1 MPASMTIDQAG
12 LPAGV
17 PNFARTDGLATG
29 ALVTL
34 ESVGGGFSHRFELL
48 WVPPTDVTAVASLA
62 PTGPTIWTFSPQALR
77 YGSYRVLLVVNE
89 GTATE
94 SRQILTFVVRT
105 PIQSLIIP
113 AANERADP
121 NATILT
127 AGGATILAS
136 EQNEPFA
143 PFVLGSSW
151 GWWRALSELIAAV
164 EAGGGGGGSAP
175 RPYTVIVGNALAGD
189 TLANCDILDPG
200 DCSTFA
206 AALGSVSGP
215 GGGSVFIRD
224 GNYNVGPAV
233 AVPFVFPSGV
243 AVIGSG
249 SRSCIVT
256 GRQTDR
262 RIFIAGGLLQGI
274 TVTVPTATPG
284 AASGLYPVVVNGGSL
299 DDVQVLALG
308 LNPADLTD
316 TIIALVRV
324 TNANARSFIRNVAI
338 QSVSRLNAGNPTPL
352 QALIIIGGTQ
362 LQITAPQIFGADQG
376 VVFIGGLQHTING
389 GSVGNTVE
397 RGIEINGGTQIAVAG
412 VAVDVDSSTWGNP
425 NWGLLVDG
433 NAKRCTFTGCTVNQV
448 GVGLAVLL
456 SSSGASATGNHAITG
471 CALNGDLG
479 NLFQVE
485 LSALEAGSTVV
496 GNTIPGGAVNDL
508 GVLNEVAHNSTFVIP

>member
-1 MPASMTIDQAG
+1 MSAQIVIDQAG
-12 LPAGV
+12 LPAGT
-17 PNFARTDGLATG
+17 PGIARTDGLLG
-29 ALVTL
+29 GQLVTL
-34 ESVGGGFSHRFELL
+34 TSLSGGLTVKFRLL
-48 WVPPTDVTAVASLA
+48 WVPPGDTTAVASLVS
-62 PTGPTIWTFSPQALR
+62 TGPSTWTFSPTALIW
-77 YGSYRVLLVVNE
+77 GSYRIELIVDEGLPTEERQIRVFGIRSPAQSLLV
-89 GTATE
+89 
-94 SRQILTFVVRT
+94 
-105 PIQSLIIP
+105 P
-113 AANERADP
+113 AANERADAATTLVNV
-121 NATILT
+121 NAAAI
-127 AGGATILAS
+127 ARS
-136 EQNEPFA
+136 ENNEPFG
-143 PFVLGSSW
+143 PFITGSAW
-151 GWWRALSELIAAV
+151 GWWQALSELIAAV
-164 EAGGGGGGSAP
+164 EAGGGGGGGP

-206 AALGSVSGP
+206 AALAIVSGP

-262 RIFIAGGLLQGI
+262 RIFIAGGLLQGV

-299 DDVQVLALG
+299 DDVKVFALG

-324 TNANARSFIRNVAI
+324 QNANARSFIRNVAI
-338 QSVSRLNAGNPTPL
+338 QSVSRLDAGNPTPL
-352 QALIIIGGTQ
+352 QALLVVGGTQ
-362 LQITAPQIFGADQG
+362 LQIVAPQIFGADQG
-376 VVFIGGLQHTING
+376 VVFVGGLQHTING

-448 GVGLAVLL
+448 GVGLVALL

-471 CALNGDLG
+471 CTLNGDLG

-496 GNTIPGGAVNDL
+496 GNTIPGGAINDL
-508 GVLNEVAHNSTFVIP
+508 GTLNEVGHNATYVIP